1 MLLKQVVVQQVHVLV
16 AILCIT
22 TCSFAYSF
30 SFSNSNSH
38 KHASAP
44 VLSSHIANK
53 RTFASAS
60 TSRQSFVNRQTR
72 FRLAAAAK
80 TKQKIDALSESSKP
94 PSPPTAPPALHSC
107 QFCTETFISRNALF
121 RHLRNSEACARMK
134 AAKENNGDFDYS
146 PYVLQRNDVI
156 LSIAYDSFCPSGSI
170 SASTSASID
179 MGNID
184 KTVRVVEVI
193 EKMRSDSSDSD
204 PKIIGET
211 IKESFQYALNIL
223 YNQTVCATSGSGTD
237 SDSSAKENK
246 DLIPKI
252 MRSTQTSIASQR
264 HSSLCQENSVGS
276 CGGEVMSLS
285 YLYPVRRTLS
295 SEKKEFRESEK
306 DRVLG
311 ELLVNVQDYL
321 ENKSIHVHV
330 HDTCKSS
337 DLDNDIAGAGAGGTR
352 SMRTPSSII
361 SGIEL
366 LSAKNLS
373 SDAKLHAEMSCT
385 QRVYHYLL
393 PLRWIDGGKDV
404 ETWWLDNRDE
414 MLKEGHVQIHGRT
427 KSREEFGQGGE
438 MRARISP
445 PNDALRNL
453 KEALRSMECK
463 RISKRAKEEEYN
475 GPDSNLA
482 AGRYGVLGMKLRR
495 PFHNFADPMLKGD
508 ASPSN
513 KPVWRVVDRCRI
525 AEFVPFEIGHDDN
538 NNSNSNENSA
548 DGNKHET
555 QVMVVIEFRGDD
567 FILQQ
572 ARRIIGSAVAIANG
586 WLQPDFVETATRSD
600 VVIETPLAPDNRLYF
615 ADARFHFDELMQG
628 KRLFDDVDLVT
639 VANDDDSTFETNNPS
654 NRRQNAMVTI
664 QNKITQRS
672 SAECIQQEEKLWLSK
687 LKHETCP
694 KISEQLQKMND
705 AVYAIGTSSTGNNNE
720 PKEVPSAYNDSLALL
735 RNIIAAGN
743 WPSTSVARSKVI
755 KKDGAM
761 TEEKDVIES
770 GSFTI
775 INPKFQDGALMNNP
789 KVRIPRGNA
798 KFPELVDAIFN
809 LELNLSNDPESG
821 VFGRPPSSH
830 CAVNRNAQFTPHVDS
845 GRGAGQSLS
854 MICGLGGYNG
864 GQLMIEGDPAEI
876 QYKAKEF
883 DGWKERHWT
892 APFNGERYSLVWFT
906 PEM

>member
-1 MLLKQVVVQQVHVLV
+1 
-16 AILCIT
+16 
-22 TCSFAYSF
+22 
-30 SFSNSNSH
+30 
-38 KHASAP
+38 
-44 VLSSHIANK
+44 
-53 RTFASAS
+53 
-60 TSRQSFVNRQTR
+60 
-72 FRLAAAAK
+72 
-80 TKQKIDALSESSKP
+80 
-94 PSPPTAPPALHSC
+94 
-107 QFCTETFISRNALF
+107 
-121 RHLRNSEACARMK
+121 
-134 AAKENNGDFDYS
+134 
-146 PYVLQRNDVI
+146 
-156 LSIAYDSFCPSGSI
+156 
-170 SASTSASID
+170 
-179 MGNID
+179 
-184 KTVRVVEVI
+184 
-193 EKMRSDSSDSD
+193 
-204 PKIIGET
+204 
-211 IKESFQYALNIL
+211 
-223 YNQTVCATSGSGTD
+223 
-237 SDSSAKENK
+237 
-246 DLIPKI
+246 
-252 MRSTQTSIASQR
+252 
-264 HSSLCQENSVGS
+264 
-276 CGGEVMSLS
+276 
-285 YLYPVRRTLS
+285 
-295 SEKKEFRESEK
+295 
-306 DRVLG
+306 
-311 ELLVNVQDYL
+311 
-321 ENKSIHVHV
+321 
-330 HDTCKSS
+330 
-337 DLDNDIAGAGAGGTR
+337 
-352 SMRTPSSII
+352 
-361 SGIEL
+361 
-366 LSAKNLS
+366 
-373 SDAKLHAEMSCT
+373 
-385 QRVYHYLL
+385 
-393 PLRWIDGGKDV
+393 
-404 ETWWLDNRDE
+404 
-414 MLKEGHVQIHGRT
+414 
-427 KSREEFGQGGE
+427 
-438 MRARISP
+438 
-445 PNDALRNL
+445 
-453 KEALRSMECK
+453 
-463 RISKRAKEEEYN
+463 
-475 GPDSNLA
+475 
-482 AGRYGVLGMKLRR
+482 
-495 PFHNFADPMLKGD
+495 
-508 ASPSN
+508 
-513 KPVWRVVDRCRI
+513 
-525 AEFVPFEIGHDDN
+525 
-538 NNSNSNENSA
+538 
-548 DGNKHET
+548 
-555 QVMVVIEFRGDD
+555 MVVIEFRGDD

-854 MICGLGGYNG
+854 MICGLGDYNG